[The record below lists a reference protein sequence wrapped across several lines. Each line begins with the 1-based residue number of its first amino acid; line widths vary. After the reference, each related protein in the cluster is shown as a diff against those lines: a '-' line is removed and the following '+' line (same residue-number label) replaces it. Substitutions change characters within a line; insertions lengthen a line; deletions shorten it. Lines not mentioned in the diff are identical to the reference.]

1 MSNLYALTLLSL
13 GGVMSSFS
21 AIVSLTVW
29 VHGLCFFCTLAQV
42 FSARWVGDGVLVCC
56 AFVYSLQ

>member
-1 MSNLYALTLLSL
+1 
-13 GGVMSSFS
+13 MSSFS
-21 AIVSLTVW
+21 AIVSLAVW
-29 VHGLCFFCTLAQV
+29 MHGLCFFRPLARV